1 MDDYQK
7 MIRKQQRMQVEQ
19 QKATYAYTTYIA
31 MDKNKVNT
39 AMQLGISRVT
49 LDKYLKLYLKMKG
62 V

>member
-1 MDDYQK
+1 
-7 MIRKQQRMQVEQ
+7 MQVEQ
-19 QKATYAYTTYIA
+19 QKATYTYTTYIA